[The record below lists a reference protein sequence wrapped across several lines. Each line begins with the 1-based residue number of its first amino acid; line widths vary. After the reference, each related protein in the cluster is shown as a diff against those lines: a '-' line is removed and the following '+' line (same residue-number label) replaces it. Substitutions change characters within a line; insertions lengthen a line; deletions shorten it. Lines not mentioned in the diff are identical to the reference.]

1 MRRSQSA
8 IEYLTT
14 YGWAILIIGI
24 AAAVLYSLNL
34 FNPYTYAPKAS
45 AGSCFVVRTNLS
57 EYNFPYLS
65 GACTNELPQYVA
77 QLNGYTDYD
86 ISISDSNFPSSD
98 SPVSIFAW
106 VKTTQ
111 NTVFPFV
118 FNYGAYGEVEEDWI
132 LGIYNGQVCS
142 DSWGDHRCV
151 SPFVANGT
159 WNFIG
164 FTYSGGTNTIVY
176 INGISYVGVGSGVPN
191 VQVGSGTIANIGG
204 DQNNLFTGYI
214 ADVQIY
220 NTSLSSNDVQTLY
233 QEGIGGAPIDLN
245 NLVGWW
251 PLNGNPKDYSGNG
264 NNGAAT
270 NVIYTSNW
278 YNGYSAP

>member
-24 AAAVLYSLNL
+24 ALAVLYSLNL

-77 QLNGYTDYD
+77 QFNGQSSKIQLLPEASPQNFSFEVWMEANSTAEQPIIMFWGSYNARLEISSDTIIFERDAGGSVSSGVNPTINKWYQIAVTLNNSKIAKIYVNGALTNNGVAPTGTESWTINDFIGYDAY
-86 ISISDSNFPSSD
+86 PSSGE
-98 SPVSIFAW
+98 SPS
-106 VKTTQ
+106 
-111 NTVFPFV
+111 
-118 FNYGAYGEVEEDWI
+118 FNGK
-132 LGIYNGQVCS
+132 
-142 DSWGDHRCV
+142 
-151 SPFVANGT
+151 
-159 WNFIG
+159 
-164 FTYSGGTNTIVY
+164 IV
-176 INGISYVGVGSGVPN
+176 N
-191 VQVGSGTIANIGG
+191 VQ
-204 DQNNLFTGYI
+204 F
-214 ADVQIY
+214 Y
-220 NTSLSSNDVQTLY
+220 NTSLSSNDVQALY
-233 QEGIGGAPIDLN
+233 QEGIGGAPINLD

-251 PLNGNPKDYSGNG
+251 PLNGNPNDYSGNG